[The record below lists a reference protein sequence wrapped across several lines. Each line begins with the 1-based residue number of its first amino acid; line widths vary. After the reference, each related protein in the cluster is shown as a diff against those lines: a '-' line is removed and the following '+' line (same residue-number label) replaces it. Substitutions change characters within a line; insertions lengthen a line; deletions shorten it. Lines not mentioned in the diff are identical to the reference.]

1 MTPLAAAPQAQADD
15 FGLLD
20 LFDPSAWATPV
31 DSVDLGSFSDP
42 HAFDALFGSL
52 DTSSIGSAATVDPFT
67 AVMQDI
73 NSWVSTNWIG
83 TPLGDQI
90 DGGINGL
97 AQSVASAP
105 IIGNGTDGT
114 AAAPDGGPGGILF
127 GNGGNGFSFAEGS
140 GLHAGG
146 NGGDANWFGDGGN
159 GGNGPNGAVGA
170 NGSGAG
176 DNGGAGGNGVSGGAG
191 GNGGNAGALSLFS
204 SGGNAGNGANAGNG
218 GVGGNGVA
226 GADGTNGTSPGGNG
240 TDGGNGGNGG
250 VGGTGG
256 VGGNGADG
264 ATGSLNGGAGGNGG
278 NVGLGGNGCYGGTAS
293 T

>member
-97 AQSVASAP
+97 AQSVGSAP

-140 GLHAGG
+140 GFHNGG
-146 NGGDANWFGDGGN
+146 NGGDANWFGNGGN
-159 GGNGPNGAVGA
+159 GGNG
-170 NGSGAG
+170 S
-176 DNGGAGGNGVSGGAG
+176 DGGAG
-191 GNGGNAGALSLFS
+191 GNGGT
-204 SGGNAGNGANAGNG
+204 GGVFNGNG
-218 GVGGNGVA
+218 GAGGA
-226 GADGTNGTSPGGNG
+226 GGLGP
-240 TDGGNGGNGG
+240 
-250 VGGTGG
+250 
-256 VGGNGADG
+256 NGAPGVNAGIAGG
-264 ATGSLNGGAGGNGG
+264 AGGLGGAGVNGGAGGNGG
-278 NVGLGGNGCYGGTAS
+278 SAGALSVFSA
-293 T
+293 